1 MFDEKIENPYAC
13 VNAVKYDLKQGILRR
28 YYVYAIIIIP
38 FVMLSVSAVKTLD
51 FMDEKVTFMNILI
64 LIFKGCM
71 EFSSEN
77 ESFRIPLEYMSIII
91 MSTLIHGWYVKSDFS
106 KRGSLV
112 ILRMRNMKYWWKAKC
127 VWGIC
132 SVFLYMGI
140 LILSVVVVNLI
151 CGTGEM
157 GATSGI
163 NNILEYPLKTH
174 YNMEIFLYVCV
185 IPLFTLVALTQL
197 QIFIQ
202 VFISPVAGMI
212 TNVIIMVVSAFEFSS
227 YALGN
232 NMMVLRMSIIRE
244 DGVQLQTSLLICL
257 VLYVTV
263 YIAGMQ
269 YIKKAELF

>member
-1 MFDEKIENPYAC
+1 MFEEKIEKSYAC
-13 VNAVKYDLKQGILRR
+13 INAVKYDLKQGILRR
-28 YYVYAIIIIP
+28 YYIYAIIIMP
-38 FVMLSVSAVKTLD
+38 FLMLSFSAVKTLD

-71 EFSSEN
+71 EFNAEN

-91 MSTLIHGWYVKSDFS
+91 ISTLIHGWYVKSDFS

-112 ILRMRNMKYWWKAKC
+112 ILRMKNMKYWWKAKC

-140 LILSVVVVNLI
+140 LIFCALVVNLI

-157 GATSGI
+157 GATGGI

-174 YNMEIFLYVCV
+174 CNMEIFLYVGV
-185 IPLFTLVALTQL
+185 LPLFTLIALTQL
-197 QIFIQ
+197 QIFMQ

-244 DGVQLQTSLLICL
+244 DGVQLHTSLLICL
-257 VLYVTV
+257 VVYVTV
-263 YIAGMQ
+263 YIAGM
-269 YIKKAELF
+269 LFTKNIEYS